1 MKKQLILLTL
11 SALFLASCA
20 GGESSVSSSSS
31 ASTTS
36 SSEVGPAVTSEE
48 TPVAT
53 SEEAPVITSE
63 QAPVVT
69 SEAPVVTS
77 EAPVVTSEEL
87 PVETSEELPIVT
99 SEELPIV
106 TSEELPTITSEEL
119 PVEVSEEPLPASQDI
134 STTTEEYL
142 ESSEL
147 TSDII
152 EAEFPYG
159 KLEQFLAQF
168 NLDDILI
175 PTYYADNY
183 EYYEGDS
190 SEGQTQP
197 HAIIVRTLMLMLVMN
212 ILFLLL
218 N

>member
-63 QAPVVT
+63 Q
-69 SEAPVVTS
+69 APVVTS